1 MQVVTVATHRDGYLD
16 ALRVG
21 CERIQ
26 LPIQFLGMGEEWMGF
41 GWRIKKLRDFLETL
55 SSDTIVI
62 CVDAFD
68 VVPLAK
74 SVEDLKT
81 AYAHF
86 KKPIVFGVDG
96 QASNPVH
103 QWGHDVIFGTHRGVT
118 LNGGTYMGR
127 ADKLR
132 TLFSIWMSGEI
143 KDEADD
149 QKILNK
155 VFRVHDAWF
164 HENVALDRDGV
175 IFYNN
180 LCGLMD
186 TNAIGRSLTVP
197 GFAHTPMF
205 VHGAGNCN
213 MDDMVETVDLPP
225 GRRRDRIQF
234 LWKALEMYIPMVLGF
249 ERV

>member
-1 MQVVTVATHRDGYLD
+1 MQVVTVATHSDGYLD
-16 ALRVG
+16 ALRAG

-26 LPIQFLGMGEEWMGF
+26 LPIHFLGMGEDWLGF
-41 GWRIKKLRDFLETL
+41 GWRIKKLKEYVDSLPSE
-55 SSDTIVI
+55 TIVI
-62 CVDAFD
+62 TRSA
-68 VVPLAK
+68 
-74 SVEDLKT
+74 EDLKNK
-81 AYAHF
+81 YLQF

-96 QASNPVH
+96 DADNPIH
-103 QWGHDVIFGTHRGVT
+103 QWGHDVIFGKHRGVT

-155 VFRVHDAWF
+155 AFKVHDAWF
-164 HENVALDRDGV
+164 HENVALDRDGL

-186 TNAIGRSLTVP
+186 TNAIGRSMCVP
-197 GFAHTPMF
+197 GFSHSPMF

-213 MDDMVETVDLPP
+213 MDDMVETLDLPP
-225 GRRRDRIQF
+225 GRKRDRVQF
-234 LWKALEMYIPMVLGF
+234 LWKALEMYVPMVFG
-249 ERV
+249 V

>member
-1 MQVVTVATHRDGYLD
+1 MQVVTVATHSDGYLD
-16 ALRVG
+16 ALRTG
-21 CERIQ
+21 CERMQ
-26 LPIQFLGMGEEWMGF
+26 LPIHFLGMGEDWLGF
-41 GWRIKKLRDFLETL
+41 GWRIKKLKEHIDGLPAE
-55 SSDTIVI
+55 TIVI

-68 VVPLAK
+68 VVPITRSA
-74 SVEDLKT
+74 EDLKSK
-81 AYAHF
+81 YLQF

-96 QASNPVH
+96 EADNPIH

-132 TLFSIWMSGEI
+132 TLFTIWMSGEI
-143 KDEADD
+143 KDEVDD

-155 VFRVHDAWF
+155 AFRVHDAWF
-164 HENVALDRDGV
+164 HENVGLDRDGL

-186 TNAIGRSLTVP
+186 KNAIGRSLYVP
-197 GFAHTPMF
+197 GFSHSPMF

-213 MDDMVETVDLPP
+213 MDEMVETLDLPP
-225 GRRRDRIQF
+225 GRKRDRILF
-234 LWKALEMYIPMVLGF
+234 LWKALGMYVPMVFG
-249 ERV
+249 V